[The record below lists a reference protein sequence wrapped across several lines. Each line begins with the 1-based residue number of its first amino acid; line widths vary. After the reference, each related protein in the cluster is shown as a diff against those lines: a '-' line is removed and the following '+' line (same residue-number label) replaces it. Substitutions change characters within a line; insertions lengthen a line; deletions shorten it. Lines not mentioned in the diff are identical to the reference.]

1 MLLDKHGLRISH
13 AMTEYLAKQAQSPD
27 SDLIPVIGGD
37 ARTGI
42 PLRAM
47 IPLDSIRR
55 AMES

>member
-1 MLLDKHGLRISH
+1 MLLDKHGLRISD
-13 AMTEYLAKQAQSPD
+13 AMSEYVARQAQSPEVD
-27 SDLIPVIGGD
+27 PIPVIGGD